1 MIICDVEKCT
11 GCGACVNA
19 CPAKCISLVE
29 DEMGAAR
36 WHIDE
41 SCCLKCGVCTRSC
54 PNNTSLGF
62 STPKACY
69 AAWITDKS
77 KRGKCASG
85 GLGTFIG
92 EHTIRE
98 KSGVVFGT
106 AYDENMEPHTTWTE
120 DINGL
125 ERFKGSKYVQ
135 SIVDNNTFQK
145 VKSFLDAGRYVTY
158 VATPCQIAGLI
169 SYLGRDYDTLLT
181 VDLICHGV
189 CPTRY
194 FNEERD
200 RIVRR
205 LGVEGIDDIRFRD
218 NEGNAFRMT
227 LWSVAKK
234 YDAGDQNHNYYLAGF
249 MYGVSLRENCYSCPY
264 ARPERVSDITIGDF
278 IWLGRDMP
286 FTPKANNVSCVLV
299 NTGKGAKFYSE
310 LVAKTGV
317 ESYEREYSERLTYR
331 PSLMESFERHP
342 LNARFRAAYP
352 KLGFCKAIRRTMFF
366 FLLPKRS
373 AALAKTISS
382 IPRRALRKGLRIMG
396 KLVGIGK

>member
-1 MIICDVEKCT
+1 MTICDREKCT

-29 DEMGAAR
+29 DELGAAR

-41 SCCLKCGVCTRSC
+41 SRCSKCGVCARSC
-54 PNNTSLGF
+54 PNNTLPEF
-62 STPKACY
+62 FMPKACY
-69 AAWITDKS
+69 AAWITDKP
-77 KRGKCASG
+77 KRKKCASG
-85 GLGTFIG
+85 GIGTIFG
-92 EHTIRE
+92 EHAIRE
-98 KSGVVFGT
+98 KGGVVFGT
-106 AYDENMEPHTTWTE
+106 AYDANLEPYTTWTE
-120 DINGL
+120 DLEGL

-135 SIVDNNTFQK
+135 SIVGDSTFQK
-145 VKSFLDAGRYVTY
+145 VKSFLDAGRHVTY
-158 VATPCQIAGLI
+158 VATPCQIAGLMA
-169 SYLGRDYDTLLT
+169 YLGRDYDNLIT

-200 RIVRR
+200 RIISR

-227 LWSVAKK
+227 LWSGAKK
-234 YDAGDQNHNYYLAGF
+234 YDAGDQNHNYYLGGF

-278 IWLGRDMP
+278 IWLGRDVP
-286 FTPKANNVSCVLV
+286 FAPKANNVSCVLV
-299 NTGKGAKFYSE
+299 NTAKGVKFYDE
-310 LVAKTGV
+310 LVGKPGI
-317 ESYEREYSERLTYR
+317 ESYEREYGERLVYR
-331 PSLMESFERHP
+331 PSLMEPFERHP
-342 LNARFRAAYP
+342 LNVRFRAAYP

-373 AALAKTISS
+373 AALAKKISG
-382 IPRRALRKGLRIMG
+382 IPRRALRKGVRIMAKFAGLG
-396 KLVGIGK
+396 K